1 MDKDKPSSHNDQL
14 TPAETRIEAAVG
26 GVLPCAGGALL
37 QLLFL
42 VGGVESTGEFQTS
55 IRLEAARIVGV
66 PMQSPAARSRRPHT
80 CEAFATHLPPPREVE
95 STTSWDDSTDASRR
109 LLLCGIDNCPEQ
121 FVSSMPKFGGRQDNE
136 RPKHV
141 SRIEAKPRW
150 LWMRGSSCL
159 CAQAC

>member
-66 PMQSPAARSRRPHT
+66 PMQSPATRSRRPHT
-80 CEAFATHLPPPREVE
+80 CEAFATQLPPPREVARAGKE
-95 STTSWDDSTDASRR
+95 STTSWDDSTDTSRR

-121 FVSSMPKFGGRQDNE
+121 FVSSMPKVGGRQDNE
-136 RPKHV
+136 RT
-141 SRIEAKPRW
+141 
-150 LWMRGSSCL
+150 
-159 CAQAC
+159 QARLEDRSKASLAVDAR